1 MIRNKRSR
9 PVRPQLG
16 EQDVPFA
23 GTAYVTMDKLD
34 AGRCWNGRPPQ
45 PNMGVID
52 NPSAGTAYVT
62 VDSLDAGQCW
72 NGRPPSLSDYVKTGE
87 EMQANALYGT
97 AYVAF
102 DSMDEGV
109 CWDEGAGSQQVST
122 VHGMGEVQ
130 RDERMLDA
138 NATGSVYV
146 VDDSMDDGLCWNGL
160 PTPSDLG
167 QCFMGLP
174 KQNYLNAVRR
184 YGLGQRLACLPPNS
198 DAGLGQFTIFQGV
211 ATIAGAAITAAGQV
225 GSAFIA
231 ADASKYAVRQQTKAD
246 LGVALARAQADL
258 KIAQVQAQ
266 ETTDV
271 TTVTQQETT
280 KRAQITAQTETQVA
294 ATQVQQ
300 TQSFAPVA
308 AILGIGVIAAL
319 IMLKD

>member
-1 MIRNKRSR
+1 
-9 PVRPQLG
+9 
-16 EQDVPFA
+16 
-23 GTAYVTMDKLD
+23 MDKLD

-45 PNMGVID
+45 PSMSDVID

-87 EMQANALYGT
+87 EMQASALYGT

-122 VHGMGEVQ
+122 THGMGEVA

-167 QCFMGLP
+167 QRGSLACIPPSRDGNL
-174 KQNYLNAVRR
+174 A
-184 YGLGQRLACLPPNS
+184 QRLACLPPNS

-271 TTVTQQETT
+271 ATVTQQETT
-280 KRAQITAQTETQVA
+280 KRTQITSQAQTQVA
-294 ATQVQQ
+294 TTQAQT